1 MILRSKGVSNN
12 HHIQLI
18 TDGTAYLSAARLREL
33 GIISLPIVAQANGRN
48 FMYDQQTD
56 GHIDLLAELEQSRS
70 PVEIVGPSPDDFRA
84 VFERTLYRTNRML
97 LILSSSHL
105 SPVMRN
111 ARIAARDFMGRCD
124 ITVLDS
130 QTMSVGLGL
139 LVEKAGE
146 LLQQGDLSLPDVV
159 KLIRGMIPRIYVV
172 MISHTLDYIY
182 NSGKL
187 SAMQAILGAMLKIHP
202 FLVIEDG
209 DIIPQEKSRKPER
222 ALDKL
227 VEFASEF
234 SRISQLVIFQS
245 GAQPTEEAL
254 LLKTRL
260 EQIML
265 NRDFPII
272 TYDPILAS
280 HIGPEGVGMV
290 IYEGV
295 WR

>member
-1 MILRSKGVSNN
+1 VSSN
-12 HHIQLI
+12 HIQLI
-18 TDGTAYLSAARLREL
+18 TDGTAYLPAARLREL
-33 GIISLPIVAQANGRN
+33 GIISLPIIAQAGGRN
-48 FMYDQQTD
+48 FMYDQQTNE
-56 GHIDLLAELEQSRS
+56 HIDLLQELEKSRS
-70 PVEIVGPSPDDFRA
+70 PVEIVGPSPEDFRA
-84 VFERTLYRTNRML
+84 VFERTLYRTNKML
-97 LILSSSHL
+97 VILSSSHL

-124 ITVLDS
+124 ITLLDS
-130 QTMSVGLGL
+130 QTISVGLGL

-146 LLQQGDLSLPDVV
+146 LLRQEDLPLPDVV
-159 KLIRGMIPRIYVV
+159 KLVRGMIPRIYVV

-182 NSGKL
+182 SSGKL

-234 SRISQLVIFQS
+234 SRINQLVIFQS
-245 GAQPTEEAL
+245 GATPTDEAM

-260 EQIML
+260 EQIMP
-265 NRDFPII
+265 NREFPII
-272 TYDPILAS
+272 TYDPILAM
-280 HIGPEGVGMV
+280 HIGPEGIGMV

>member
-1 MILRSKGVSNN
+1 MSNN

-18 TDGTAYLSAARLREL
+18 TDGTAHLSATRLREL
-33 GIISLPIVAQANGRN
+33 GVISLPIVAQANGRN

-56 GHIDLLAELEQSRS
+56 GHVDLLAELEQSRS
-70 PVEIVGPSPDDFRA
+70 PVEIIGPSPDDFRA

-97 LILSSSHL
+97 LILSSGHL

-130 QTMSVGLGL
+130 QTISVGLGL

-146 LLQQGDLSLPDVV
+146 LLQQGALPLPDVV
-159 KLIRGMIPRIYVV
+159 KRIRGMIPRIYVV

-182 NSGKL
+182 KSGKL

-234 SRISQLVIFQS
+234 SRINQLVIFQS

-260 EQIML
+260 EQIIL
-265 NRDFPII
+265 NHNFPII
-272 TYDPILAS
+272 TYDPLLAS

-290 IYEGV
+290 IYEGE

>member
-1 MILRSKGVSNN
+1 MSSN

-33 GIISLPIVAQANGRN
+33 GVIALPVVAQANGRH
-48 FMYDQQTD
+48 FMYDQQTE
-56 GHIDLLAELEQSRS
+56 GHIDLLTELEQSRS

-139 LVEKAGE
+139 LVERAGE
-146 LLQQGDLSLPDVV
+146 LLQQGDLPLSDVV
-159 KLIRGMIPRIYVV
+159 KRIRGMIPRIYVV
-172 MISHTLDYIY
+172 MITHTLDYIY

-187 SAMQAILGAMLKIHP
+187 SAMQALLGAMLKIHP

-234 SRISQLVIFQS
+234 SRINQLVIFQS
-245 GAQPTEEAL
+245 DAQPTEESL

-260 EQIML
+260 EQIMP
-265 NRDFPII
+265 NHDFPII

>member
-1 MILRSKGVSNN
+1 MSSN

-48 FMYDQQTD
+48 FMYDQQTE
-56 GHIDLLAELEQSRS
+56 GHIDLLTELEQSRS

-130 QTMSVGLGL
+130 QTISVGLGL

-146 LLQQGDLSLPDVV
+146 LLKQGDLPLPDVV
-159 KLIRGMIPRIYVV
+159 KRIRGMIPRIYVV

-234 SRISQLVIFQS
+234 SRINQLVIFQS
-245 GAQPTEEAL
+245 GAQPTDEAL

-260 EQIML
+260 EQIMP